1 MKAENRKKRALTV
14 AGYLCLTIVL
24 LAVIPVFLPQFFGYR
39 YTTYLVSTDTTKQVS
54 EPKTLVYV
62 ENMDH
67 AAYEAGNVVAV
78 FSDKT
83 KRVDVY
89 TVASNDGKE
98 ALTMKSGEKVQYD
111 KVAGHVAAK
120 LPLVGFL
127 GQICFSIVGMIALVI
142 IFVMAIA
149 CLTYGN
155 KIAKEMNDNE

>member
-1 MKAENRKKRALTV
+1 MKAKNIKKRALTV

-24 LAVIPVFLPQFFGYR
+24 LAVIPVFLPQVFGYQ
-39 YTTYLVSTDTTKQVS
+39 TYLVNADTTKQVS

-62 ENMDH
+62 ENMDN
-67 AAYEAGNVVAV
+67 AAYEAGNIVAV
-78 FSDKT
+78 LSDKT

-120 LPLVGFL
+120 LPFVGFL

-142 IFVMAIA
+142 IFVMAIV

>member
-1 MKAENRKKRALTV
+1 MKAESRKKGALTV

-62 ENMDH
+62 ENMDN

-89 TVASNDGKE
+89 TVASNDEKE
-98 ALTMKSGEKVQYD
+98 TLTMKSGEKVQYE
-111 KVAGHVAAK
+111 KVAGHVTAK
-120 LPLVGFL
+120 LPFVGFL
-127 GQICFSIVGMIALVI
+127 GQICFSMVGMIALVI
-142 IFVMAIA
+142 IFAMAIA
-149 CLTYGN
+149 FLTYRN
-155 KIAKEMNDNE
+155 KIEKEMNDNE

>member
-1 MKAENRKKRALTV
+1 MKAESIKKRALTV

-24 LAVIPVFLPQFFGYR
+24 LAVIPVFLPQVFGYQ
-39 YTTYLVSTDTTKQVS
+39 TYLVSADTTKQVS

-62 ENMDH
+62 EDMDN
-67 AAYEAGNVVAV
+67 AAYEAGNIVAV
-78 FSDKT
+78 LSDKT

-120 LPLVGFL
+120 LPFVGFL
-127 GQICFSIVGMIALVI
+127 GQICFSIIGMIILVVI
-142 IFVMAIA
+142 AVMAIIF
-149 CLTYGN
+149 LTYGN

>member
-1 MKAENRKKRALTV
+1 MKAENRKKGALTV

-62 ENMDH
+62 ENMDN

-78 FSDKT
+78 FSDRT

-98 ALTMKSGEKVQYD
+98 TLTMKSGEKVQYE

-142 IFVMAIA
+142 IFVMAIVF
-149 CLTYGN
+149 LTMEI
-155 KIAKEMNDNE
+155 KLQKK

>member
-1 MKAENRKKRALTV
+1 MKAENRKKGALTV

-62 ENMDH
+62 ENMDN

-98 ALTMKSGEKVQYD
+98 TLTMKSGE

-149 CLTYGN
+149 FLTYRN
-155 KIAKEMNDNE
+155 KIEKEMNDNE

>member
-1 MKAENRKKRALTV
+1 MKAENRKKRVLTV
-14 AGYLCLTIVL
+14 AGYVCLAVVL
-24 LAVIPVFLPQFFGYR
+24 LAVIPVFLPQVFGYQ
-39 YTTYLVSTDTTKQVS
+39 TYLVSADTTKQVS

-62 ENMDH
+62 ENMDNE
-67 AAYEAGNVVAV
+67 AYEAGNVVAV

-111 KVAGHVAAK
+111 EVAGHVAAK
-120 LPLVGFL
+120 LPFIGFL
-127 GQICFSIVGMIALVI
+127 GQICFSIVGMIVLAV
-142 IFVMAIA
+142 IFVIAIV

>member
-24 LAVIPVFLPQFFGYR
+24 LAVIPVFLPQFFG

-98 ALTMKSGEKVQYD
+98 TLTMKSGEKVQYD

-127 GQICFSIVGMIALVI
+127 GQICFSMVGMIALVI
-142 IFVMAIA
+142 IFAMAIA

>member
-1 MKAENRKKRALTV
+1 MKAESIKKRALIV

-24 LAVIPVFLPQFFGYR
+24 LAVIPVFLPQVFGYQ
-39 YTTYLVSTDTTKQVS
+39 TYLVSADTTKQVS

-62 ENMDH
+62 EDMDN
-67 AAYEAGNVVAV
+67 AAYEAGNIVAV
-78 FSDKT
+78 LSDKT

-120 LPLVGFL
+120 LPFVGFL
-127 GQICFSIVGMIALVI
+127 GQICFSIIGMIILVVI
-142 IFVMAIA
+142 AVMAIVF
-149 CLTYGN
+149 LTYGN